1 MSLLSWQGLQTPK
14 RKGLSNPFKP
24 PLKRG
29 GNSKGGNMIIK
40 GSVMLR
46 QGSQENTDA
55 DIMSEKEI
63 ALIFKLEQYLN
74 TEVASLIFEKF
85 KVGMRVHL

>member
-1 MSLLSWQGLQTPK
+1 
-14 RKGLSNPFKP
+14 
-24 PLKRG
+24 
-29 GNSKGGNMIIK
+29 MIIK